1 MTVLIAL
8 DQGTTSTRTVAFDK
22 DLNII
27 HSEQKEYPLLYPK
40 DGWVE
45 IEPNELM
52 GSVYATIDPVID
64 VCADIVAMGITNQRE
79 TTVIWDAD
87 SGQPIYNAIV
97 WQDRRT
103 ADKCMQLKQAGY
115 EEVIRSKTGLLLDP
129 YFSSTKI
136 SWILDNVD
144 GARVKAE
151 AGKLRFGTIDTYLLW
166 QLSKG
171 DIFKTDVTNA
181 SRTNLY
187 NIHSRNWDDELL
199 EIFNIPASMLPEVHS
214 SDSNFGKLV
223 RGNKEIQITGV
234 IGDQQSALVG
244 QRCFQPGQMKATF
257 GTGCFLMV
265 NTGNESLQSTSGL
278 LNTLG
283 YGLSGEIS
291 YALEGSIFSAGTII
305 QWLRDNM
312 EFFSNS
318 QESIKFL
325 DATGKSNDVLFV
337 PGFTGIGA
345 PHWNSEIRAA
355 FYGITR
361 DSTKTDMVTA
371 AFKAL
376 IYQVMDIKEALKID
390 GIEING
396 LSIDGGMAANSSFCQ
411 LLADF
416 LGQEVQVPS
425 SLESTAIGAA
435 ITAGLGSNFFSIDD
449 LKSQQ
454 SKNST
459 TYIPRDDIFDPRDL
473 VEWKKFLRVLL
484 GRIQLKRYQLHSTQ

>member
-1 MTVLIAL
+1 MSILIAI

-27 HSEQKEYPLLYPK
+27 HSEQKEYPLIYPN

-45 IEPNELM
+45 IAPEELM
-52 GSVYATIDPVID
+52 SSVYATIDPVIEA
-64 VCADIVAMGITNQRE
+64 CSDISAIGITNQRE
-79 TTVIWDAD
+79 TTLVWDAD
-87 SGQPIYNAIV
+87 SGEPIYNAIV

-103 ADKCMQLKQAGY
+103 AEQCMQLKKAGH
-115 EEVIRSKTGLLLDP
+115 EEAIKNATGLLLDP

-144 GARVKAE
+144 GARKRAE
-151 AGKLRFGTIDTYLLW
+151 AGKLRFGTVDTYLLW
-166 QLSKG
+166 QLTHG
-171 DIFKTDVTNA
+171 EIYKTDVTNA

-187 NIHSRNWDDELL
+187 NIHLKEWDSELL
-199 EIFNIPASMLPEVHS
+199 KIFNIPRSMLPEVHS
-214 SDSNFGKLV
+214 SDSNYGTLV
-223 RGNKEIQITGV
+223 RGNKTIQISGV

-244 QRCFQPGQMKATF
+244 QRCFQSGQMKATF

-265 NTGNESLQSTSGL
+265 NTGDESLLSTSGL

-283 YGLSGEIS
+283 YGLSGKVS

-312 EFFSNS
+312 EFFQDSA
-318 QESIKFL
+318 ESINLL
-325 DATGKSNDVLFV
+325 DTRGESNGVLFV

-345 PHWNSEIRAA
+345 PHWNAEIRAS

-361 DSTKTDMVTA
+361 DSTKKDMVTA
-371 AFKAL
+371 AFKSL
-376 IYQVMDIKEALKID
+376 IYQVMDIKEALKVD
-390 GIEING
+390 GIQIKN
-396 LSIDGGMAANSSFCQ
+396 LSIDGGMAANSGFCQ

-435 ITAGLGSNFFSIDD
+435 ITAGLGAHFFSIND
-449 LKSQQ
+449 LQNNQLSNATIYQ
-454 SKNST
+454 
-459 TYIPRDDIFDPRDL
+459 PREKVFDPNDL
-473 VEWKKFLRVLL
+473 TEWRKFLRVLL
-484 GRIQLKRYQLHSTQ
+484 DAYN

>member
-1 MTVLIAL
+1 MSILIAI

-27 HSEQKEYPLLYPK
+27 HSEQKEYPLIYPN

-45 IEPNELM
+45 IAPEELM
-52 GSVYATIDPVID
+52 SSVYATIDPVIEA
-64 VCADIVAMGITNQRE
+64 CSDISAIGITNQRE
-79 TTVIWDAD
+79 TTLVWDAD
-87 SGQPIYNAIV
+87 SGEPIYNAIV

-103 ADKCMQLKQAGY
+103 AEQCMQLKKAGH
-115 EEVIRSKTGLLLDP
+115 EEAIKNATGLLLDP

-144 GARVKAE
+144 GARKRAD
-151 AGKLRFGTIDTYLLW
+151 AGKLRFGTVDTYLLW
-166 QLSKG
+166 QLTHG
-171 DIFKTDVTNA
+171 EIYKTDVTNA

-187 NIHSRNWDDELL
+187 NIHLKEWDSELL
-199 EIFNIPASMLPEVHS
+199 KIFNIPRSMLPEVQS
-214 SDSNFGKLV
+214 SDSNYGTLV
-223 RGNKEIQITGV
+223 RGNKTIQISGV

-244 QRCFQPGQMKATF
+244 QRCFQSGQMKATF

-265 NTGNESLQSTSGL
+265 NTGDESLLSTSGL

-283 YGLSGEIS
+283 YGLSGKVS

-312 EFFSNS
+312 EFFQDSA
-318 QESIKFL
+318 ESINLL
-325 DATGKSNDVLFV
+325 DTRGESNGVLFV

-345 PHWNSEIRAA
+345 PHWNAEIRAS

-361 DSTKTDMVTA
+361 DSTKKDMVTA
-371 AFKAL
+371 AFKSL
-376 IYQVMDIKEALKID
+376 IYQVMDIKEALKDD
-390 GIEING
+390 GIQIKN
-396 LSIDGGMAANSSFCQ
+396 LSIDGGMAANSGFCQ

-435 ITAGLGSNFFSIDD
+435 ITAGLGAHFFSIND
-449 LKSQQ
+449 LQNNQLSNATIYQ
-454 SKNST
+454 
-459 TYIPRDDIFDPRDL
+459 PREKVFDPNDL
-473 VEWKKFLRVLL
+473 TEWRKFLRVLL
-484 GRIQLKRYQLHSTQ
+484 DAYN

>member
-1 MTVLIAL
+1 MSILIAI

-27 HSEQKEYPLLYPK
+27 HSEQKEYPLIYPN

-45 IEPNELM
+45 IAPEELM
-52 GSVYATIDPVID
+52 SSVYATIDPVIEA
-64 VCADIVAMGITNQRE
+64 CSDISAIGITNQRE
-79 TTVIWDAD
+79 TTLVWDAD
-87 SGQPIYNAIV
+87 SGEPIYNAIV

-103 ADKCMQLKQAGY
+103 ADQCMQLKKAGH
-115 EEVIRSKTGLLLDP
+115 EEAIKNATGLLLDP

-144 GARVKAE
+144 GARKRAE
-151 AGKLRFGTIDTYLLW
+151 AGKLRFGTVDTYLLW
-166 QLSKG
+166 QLTHG
-171 DIFKTDVTNA
+171 EIYKTDVTNA

-187 NIHSRNWDDELL
+187 NIHLKEWDSELL
-199 EIFNIPASMLPEVHS
+199 KIFNIPRSMLPEVQS
-214 SDSNFGKLV
+214 SDSNYGTLV
-223 RGNKEIQITGV
+223 RGNKTIQISGV

-244 QRCFQPGQMKATF
+244 QRCFQSGQMKATF

-265 NTGNESLQSTSGL
+265 NTGDESLLSTSGL

-283 YGLSGEIS
+283 YGLSGKVS

-312 EFFSNS
+312 EFFQDSA
-318 QESIKFL
+318 ESINLL
-325 DATGKSNDVLFV
+325 DTRGESNGVLFV

-345 PHWNSEIRAA
+345 PHWNAEIRAS

-361 DSTKTDMVTA
+361 DSTKKDMVTA
-371 AFKAL
+371 AFKSL
-376 IYQVMDIKEALKID
+376 IYQVMDIKEALKVD
-390 GIEING
+390 GIQIKN
-396 LSIDGGMAANSSFCQ
+396 LSIDGGMAANSGFCQ

-435 ITAGLGSNFFSIDD
+435 ITAGLGAHFFSIDD
-449 LKSQQ
+449 LQDNQLSNATIYQ
-454 SKNST
+454 
-459 TYIPRDDIFDPRDL
+459 PREKVFDPNDL
-473 VEWKKFLRVLL
+473 TEWRKFLRVLL
-484 GRIQLKRYQLHSTQ
+484 DAYN

>member
-1 MTVLIAL
+1 MSVLIAI

-22 DLNII
+22 DLNVIC
-27 HSEQKEYPLLYPK
+27 SEQKEYPLIYPK

-45 IEPNELM
+45 IQPKELM
-52 GSVYATIDPVID
+52 NSVYTTLDPVINSCSD
-64 VCADIVAMGITNQRE
+64 VCAIGITNQRE
-79 TTVIWDAD
+79 TTLVWDAD
-87 SGQPIYNAIV
+87 SGKPIYNAIV

-103 ADKCMQLKQAGY
+103 AKQCMQLKQDGH
-115 EEVIRSKTGLLLDP
+115 EEVIKSATGLLLDP

-144 GARVKAE
+144 GAREKAD
-151 AGKLRFGTIDTYLLW
+151 AGKLRFGTVDTYLLW
-166 QLSKG
+166 QMTNG
-171 DIFKTDVTNA
+171 DVHKTDVTNA

-187 NIHSRNWDDELL
+187 NIYEKKWDSELL
-199 EIFNIPASMLPEVHS
+199 KIFNIPSSMLPEVHS
-214 SDSNFGKLV
+214 SDNNYGAIV
-223 RGNKEIQITGV
+223 RGNKTIQITGI

-244 QRCFQPGQMKATF
+244 QRCFQSGQMKATF

-265 NTGNESLQSTSGL
+265 NTGDESLQSTSGL

-283 YGLSGEIS
+283 YGLSGEVP

-312 EFFSNS
+312 EFFPDSS
-318 QESIKFL
+318 QSKNFL
-325 DATGKSNDVLFV
+325 DASGKSNGVLFV

-376 IYQVMDIKEALKID
+376 IYQVIDIKEALNMD
-390 GIEING
+390 DIEIEN
-396 LSIDGGMAANSSFCQ
+396 LSIDGGMAANTSFCQ

-435 ITAGLGSNFFSIDD
+435 ITAGLGSHLFSLDD
-449 LKSQQ
+449 LQKKQ
-454 SKNST
+454 SSNATIYKPRKN
-459 TYIPRDDIFDPRDL
+459 ILDL
-473 VEWKKFLRVLL
+473 NDQAEWRKFLRVLL
-484 GRIQLKRYQLHSTQ
+484 DAYN

>member
-1 MTVLIAL
+1 MSVLIAI

-27 HSEQKEYPLLYPK
+27 HSEQKEYPLIYPN

-45 IEPNELM
+45 ITPEELM
-52 GSVYATIDPVID
+52 SSVYATIDPVIEA
-64 VCADIVAMGITNQRE
+64 CSDISAIGITNQRE
-79 TTVIWDAD
+79 TTLVWDAD
-87 SGQPIYNAIV
+87 SGEPIYNAIV

-103 ADKCMQLKQAGY
+103 AEQCMQLKKAGH
-115 EEVIRSKTGLLLDP
+115 EEAIKNATGLLLDP

-144 GARVKAE
+144 GARKRAE
-151 AGKLRFGTIDTYLLW
+151 AGKLRFGTVDTYLLW
-166 QLSKG
+166 QLTHG
-171 DIFKTDVTNA
+171 EIYKTDVTNA

-187 NIHSRNWDDELL
+187 NIHLKEWDSELL
-199 EIFNIPASMLPEVHS
+199 KIFNIPRSMLPEVQS
-214 SDSNFGKLV
+214 SDSNYGTLV
-223 RGNKEIQITGV
+223 RGNKTIQISGV

-244 QRCFQPGQMKATF
+244 QRCFQSGQMKATF

-265 NTGNESLQSTSGL
+265 NTGDESLLSTSGL

-283 YGLSGEIS
+283 YGLSGKVS

-312 EFFSNS
+312 EFFQDSA
-318 QESIKFL
+318 ESINLL
-325 DATGKSNDVLFV
+325 DTRGESNGVLFV

-345 PHWNSEIRAA
+345 PHWNAEIRAS

-361 DSTKTDMVTA
+361 DSTKKDMVTA
-371 AFKAL
+371 AFKSL
-376 IYQVMDIKEALKID
+376 IYQVMDIKEALKVD
-390 GIEING
+390 GIQIKN
-396 LSIDGGMAANSSFCQ
+396 LSIDGGMAANSGFCQ

-435 ITAGLGSNFFSIDD
+435 ITAGLGAHFFSINN
-449 LKSQQ
+449 LQNNQLSNATIYQ
-454 SKNST
+454 
-459 TYIPRDDIFDPRDL
+459 PRERVFDPNDL
-473 VEWKKFLRVLL
+473 TEWRKFLRVLL
-484 GRIQLKRYQLHSTQ
+484 DAYN

>member
-1 MTVLIAL
+1 MSILIAI

-27 HSEQKEYPLLYPK
+27 HSEQKEYPLIYPN

-45 IEPNELM
+45 IAPEELM
-52 GSVYATIDPVID
+52 SSVYATIDPVIEA
-64 VCADIVAMGITNQRE
+64 CSDISAIGITNQRE
-79 TTVIWDAD
+79 TTLVWDAD
-87 SGQPIYNAIV
+87 SGEPIYNAIV

-103 ADKCMQLKQAGY
+103 AEQCMQLKKAGH
-115 EEVIRSKTGLLLDP
+115 EEAIKNATGLLLDP

-144 GARVKAE
+144 GARKRAE
-151 AGKLRFGTIDTYLLW
+151 AGKLRFGTVDTYLLW
-166 QLSKG
+166 QLTHG
-171 DIFKTDVTNA
+171 EIYKTDVTNA

-187 NIHSRNWDDELL
+187 NIHLKEWDSELL
-199 EIFNIPASMLPEVHS
+199 KIFNIPRSMLPEVQS
-214 SDSNFGKLV
+214 SDSNYGTLV
-223 RGNKEIQITGV
+223 RGNKTIQISGV

-244 QRCFQPGQMKATF
+244 QRCFQSGQMKATF

-265 NTGNESLQSTSGL
+265 NTGDESLLSTSGL

-283 YGLSGEIS
+283 YGLSGKVS

-312 EFFSNS
+312 EFFQDSA
-318 QESIKFL
+318 ESINLL
-325 DATGKSNDVLFV
+325 DTRGESNGVLFV

-345 PHWNSEIRAA
+345 PHWNAEIRAS

-361 DSTKTDMVTA
+361 DSTKKDMVTA
-371 AFKAL
+371 AFKSL
-376 IYQVMDIKEALKID
+376 IYQVMDIKEALKVD
-390 GIEING
+390 GIQIKN
-396 LSIDGGMAANSSFCQ
+396 LSIDGGMAANSGFCQ

-435 ITAGLGSNFFSIDD
+435 ITAGLGAHFFSIND
-449 LKSQQ
+449 LQNSQLSNATIYQ
-454 SKNST
+454 
-459 TYIPRDDIFDPRDL
+459 PREKVFDPNDL
-473 VEWKKFLRVLL
+473 TEWRKFLRVLL
-484 GRIQLKRYQLHSTQ
+484 DAYN

>member
-1 MTVLIAL
+1 MSILIAI

-27 HSEQKEYPLLYPK
+27 HSEQKEYPLIYPN

-45 IEPNELM
+45 IAPEELM
-52 GSVYATIDPVID
+52 SSVYATIDPVIEA
-64 VCADIVAMGITNQRE
+64 CSDISAIGITNQRE
-79 TTVIWDAD
+79 TTLVWDAD
-87 SGQPIYNAIV
+87 SGEPIYNAIV

-103 ADKCMQLKQAGY
+103 AEQCMQLKKAGH
-115 EEVIRSKTGLLLDP
+115 EEAIKNATGLLLDP

-144 GARVKAE
+144 GARKRAE
-151 AGKLRFGTIDTYLLW
+151 AGKLRFGTVDTYLLW
-166 QLSKG
+166 QLTHG
-171 DIFKTDVTNA
+171 EIYKTDVTNA

-187 NIHSRNWDDELL
+187 NIHLKEWDSELL
-199 EIFNIPASMLPEVHS
+199 KIFNIPRSMLPEVQS
-214 SDSNFGKLV
+214 SDSNYGTMV
-223 RGNKEIQITGV
+223 RGNKTIQISGV

-244 QRCFQPGQMKATF
+244 QRCFQSGQMKATF

-265 NTGNESLQSTSGL
+265 NTGDESLLSTSGL

-283 YGLSGEIS
+283 YGLSGKVS

-312 EFFSNS
+312 EFFQDSA
-318 QESIKFL
+318 ESINLL
-325 DATGKSNDVLFV
+325 DTRGESNGVLFV

-345 PHWNSEIRAA
+345 PHWNAEIRAS

-361 DSTKTDMVTA
+361 DSTKKDMVTA
-371 AFKAL
+371 AFKSL
-376 IYQVMDIKEALKID
+376 IYQVMDIKEALKDD
-390 GIEING
+390 GIQIKN
-396 LSIDGGMAANSSFCQ
+396 LSIDGGMAANSGFCQ

-435 ITAGLGSNFFSIDD
+435 ITAGLGAHFFSIND
-449 LKSQQ
+449 LQNNQLSNATIYQ
-454 SKNST
+454 
-459 TYIPRDDIFDPRDL
+459 PREKVFDPNDL
-473 VEWKKFLRVLL
+473 TEWRKFLRVLL
-484 GRIQLKRYQLHSTQ
+484 DAYN

>member
-1 MTVLIAL
+1 MSILIAI

-27 HSEQKEYPLLYPK
+27 HSEQKEYPLIYPN

-45 IEPNELM
+45 IAPEELM
-52 GSVYATIDPVID
+52 SSVYATIDPVIEA
-64 VCADIVAMGITNQRE
+64 CSDISAIGITNQRE
-79 TTVIWDAD
+79 TTLVWDAD
-87 SGQPIYNAIV
+87 SGEPIYNAIV

-103 ADKCMQLKQAGY
+103 AEQCMQLKKAGH
-115 EEVIRSKTGLLLDP
+115 EEAIKNATGLLLDP

-144 GARVKAE
+144 GARKRAE
-151 AGKLRFGTIDTYLLW
+151 AGKLRFGTVDTYLLW
-166 QLSKG
+166 QLTHG
-171 DIFKTDVTNA
+171 EIYKTDVTNA

-187 NIHSRNWDDELL
+187 NIHLKEWDSELL
-199 EIFNIPASMLPEVHS
+199 KIFNIPRSMLPEVQS
-214 SDSNFGKLV
+214 SDSNYGTLV
-223 RGNKEIQITGV
+223 RGNKTIQISGV

-244 QRCFQPGQMKATF
+244 QRCFQSGQMKATF

-265 NTGNESLQSTSGL
+265 NTGDESLLSTSGL

-283 YGLSGEIS
+283 YGLSGKVS

-312 EFFSNS
+312 EFFQDSA
-318 QESIKFL
+318 ESINLL
-325 DATGKSNDVLFV
+325 DTRGESNGVLFV

-345 PHWNSEIRAA
+345 PHWNAEIRAS

-361 DSTKTDMVTA
+361 DSTKKDMVTA
-371 AFKAL
+371 AFKSL
-376 IYQVMDIKEALKID
+376 IYQVMDIKEALKVD
-390 GIEING
+390 GIQIKN
-396 LSIDGGMAANSSFCQ
+396 LSIDGGMAANSGFCQ

-435 ITAGLGSNFFSIDD
+435 ITAGLGAHFFSIND
-449 LKSQQ
+449 LQNNQ
-454 SKNST
+454 STNAT
-459 TYIPRDDIFDPRDL
+459 IYQPREKVFDLNDL
-473 VEWKKFLRVLL
+473 TEWRKFLRVLL
-484 GRIQLKRYQLHSTQ
+484 DAYN

>member
-1 MTVLIAL
+1 MSVLIAI

-27 HSEQKEYPLLYPK
+27 HSEQKEYPLIYPN

-45 IEPNELM
+45 IAPEELM
-52 GSVYATIDPVID
+52 SSVYATIDPVIEA
-64 VCADIVAMGITNQRE
+64 CSDISAIGITNQRE
-79 TTVIWDAD
+79 TTLVWDAD
-87 SGQPIYNAIV
+87 SGEPIYNAIV

-103 ADKCMQLKQAGY
+103 AEQCMQLKKAGH
-115 EEVIRSKTGLLLDP
+115 EEAIKNATGLLLDP

-144 GARVKAE
+144 GARKRAE
-151 AGKLRFGTIDTYLLW
+151 AGKLRFGTVDTYLLW
-166 QLSKG
+166 QLTHG
-171 DIFKTDVTNA
+171 EIYKTDVTNA

-187 NIHSRNWDDELL
+187 NIHLKEWDSELL
-199 EIFNIPASMLPEVHS
+199 KIFNIPRSMLPEVQS
-214 SDSNFGKLV
+214 SDSNYGTMV
-223 RGNKEIQITGV
+223 RGNKTIQISGV

-244 QRCFQPGQMKATF
+244 QRCFQSGQMKATF

-265 NTGNESLQSTSGL
+265 NTGDESLLSTSGL

-283 YGLSGEIS
+283 YGLSGKVS

-312 EFFSNS
+312 EFFQDSA
-318 QESIKFL
+318 ESINLL
-325 DATGKSNDVLFV
+325 DTRGESNGVLFV

-345 PHWNSEIRAA
+345 PHWNAEIRAS

-361 DSTKTDMVTA
+361 DSTKKDMVTA
-371 AFKAL
+371 AFKSL
-376 IYQVMDIKEALKID
+376 IYQVMDIKEALKVD
-390 GIEING
+390 GIQIKN
-396 LSIDGGMAANSSFCQ
+396 LSIDGGMAANSGFCQ

-435 ITAGLGSNFFSIDD
+435 ITAGLGAHFFSIND
-449 LKSQQ
+449 LQNNQLSNATIYQ
-454 SKNST
+454 
-459 TYIPRDDIFDPRDL
+459 PRVKVFDPNDL
-473 VEWKKFLRVLL
+473 TEWRKFLRVLL
-484 GRIQLKRYQLHSTQ
+484 DAYN

>member
-1 MTVLIAL
+1 MSILIAI

-27 HSEQKEYPLLYPK
+27 HSEQKEYPLIYPN

-45 IEPNELM
+45 IAPEELM
-52 GSVYATIDPVID
+52 SSVYATIDPVIEA
-64 VCADIVAMGITNQRE
+64 CSDISAIGITNQRE
-79 TTVIWDAD
+79 TTLVWDAD
-87 SGQPIYNAIV
+87 SGEPIYNAIV

-103 ADKCMQLKQAGY
+103 AEQCMQLKKAGH
-115 EEVIRSKTGLLLDP
+115 EEAIKNATGLLLDP

-144 GARVKAE
+144 GARKRAD
-151 AGKLRFGTIDTYLLW
+151 AGKLRFGTVDTYLLW
-166 QLSKG
+166 QLTHG
-171 DIFKTDVTNA
+171 EIHKTDVTNA

-187 NIHSRNWDDELL
+187 NIHLKEWDSELL
-199 EIFNIPASMLPEVHS
+199 KIFNIPRSMLPEVQS
-214 SDSNFGKLV
+214 SDSNYGTLV
-223 RGNKEIQITGV
+223 RGNKTIQISGV

-244 QRCFQPGQMKATF
+244 QRCFQSGQMKATF

-265 NTGNESLQSTSGL
+265 NTGDESLLSTSGL

-283 YGLSGEIS
+283 YGLSGKVS

-312 EFFSNS
+312 EFFQDSA
-318 QESIKFL
+318 ESINLL
-325 DATGKSNDVLFV
+325 DTRGESNGVLFV

-345 PHWNSEIRAA
+345 PHWNAEIRAS

-361 DSTKTDMVTA
+361 DSTKKDMVTA
-371 AFKAL
+371 AFKSL
-376 IYQVMDIKEALKID
+376 IYQVMDIKEALKVD
-390 GIEING
+390 GIQIKN
-396 LSIDGGMAANSSFCQ
+396 LSIDGGMAANSGFCQ

-435 ITAGLGSNFFSIDD
+435 ITAGLGAHFFSIND
-449 LKSQQ
+449 LQNNQLSNATIYKP
-454 SKNST
+454 K
-459 TYIPRDDIFDPRDL
+459 DKVFDPNDL
-473 VEWKKFLRVLL
+473 TEWRKFLRVLL
-484 GRIQLKRYQLHSTQ
+484 DAYN